1 MIAQIWRDFNHT
13 FKMVF
18 GWKNV
23 DLALKLENEV
33 GGDRVTETELVDE
46 WMKHP
51 NSNSN
56 LNEVVLP
63 ETTVEQ
69 GEGEDGGEGVDGGE
83 GGQRGGVDAG
93 RKQAGPNKRR
103 WRSG

>member
-1 MIAQIWRDFNHT
+1 
-13 FKMVF
+13 MVF

-56 LNEVVLP
+56 LNEVVF
-63 ETTVEQ
+63 
-69 GEGEDGGEGVDGGE
+69 
-83 GGQRGGVDAG
+83 
-93 RKQAGPNKRR
+93 K
-103 WRSG
+103 